1 MKIKDRIDYLRT
13 INDRIYEQL
22 AYAETKNGIMI
33 GLLTAILGV
42 IAGVLIAGIQLCC
55 WLKIYFWLILSTFTI
70 ALIVC
75 IFSFFPVLRTLNN
88 IPKPNLFFYGDL
100 AELNSVEEYEHQ
112 IAGCTDIAPHI
123 EAQNIQVSKIII
135 RKHKCFKISLHF
147 VMAGILLP
155 IYLIY
160 LIVRIVKTKKAKKV
174 QKQGKDS
181 KEAPLN

>member
-1 MKIKDRIDYLRT
+1 MDINDRIDYLKN

-42 IAGVLIAGIQLCC
+42 IAGVFIAGIQLCC
-55 WLKIYFWLILSTFTI
+55 WLEIYFWLIFATFTI

-75 IFSFFPVLRTLNN
+75 IFSFFPVLRTLKNT
-88 IPKPNLFFYGDL
+88 PKPNLFFYGDL
-100 AELNSVEEYEHQ
+100 AKLNSVEEYEYQ
-112 IAGCTDIAPHI
+112 ITNCADIATHI
-123 EAQNIQVSKIII
+123 EVQNIQVSKIII

-147 VMAGILLP
+147 IMAGVLLP

-160 LIVRIVKTKKAKKV
+160 LIVMLVKTKKTKK
-174 QKQGKDS
+174 
-181 KEAPLN
+181 